1 MSETYKSRA
10 IVLHT
15 IKYGDNG
22 HIVHLYTEALG
33 RRSYYVGGLRNGRLT
48 VGRNKIA
55 LQPLTVVDIVGYPGQ
70 RSDLHR
76 LREASTPYLLASLPF
91 DVRKSAIALFMAE
104 TVYRI
109 VREEGPNPLFF
120 DFFEGAIKALDEATD
135 GVANFHIY
143 FLLEMTRFMGYYPS
157 DNYSPGA
164 FFDLSRGEFVVI
176 KPHDPD
182 VYMDRRESEILA
194 SFIGRSLGEVLC
206 IAMGRAER
214 VALLGGLIRFLSYHH
229 DSAYKISSIKILG
242 EIF

>member
-15 IKYGDNG
+15 IKYGDSG

-76 LREASTPYLLASLPF
+76 LREASSPYLLVSLVS

-120 DFFEGAIKALDEATD
+120 DFFEGAIRALDEASA

-143 FLLEMTRFMGYYPS
+143 FLLEMTRFMGYYPKA
-157 DNYSPGA
+157 NYSQGA

-176 KPHDPD
+176 KPQNPE
-182 VYMDRRESEILA
+182 VFVDRRESELLA
-194 SFIGRSLGEVLC
+194 LFINRPMNEALG
-206 IAMGRAER
+206 IPMGRAER

-229 DSAYKISSIKILG
+229 DAAYKISSIKILG